1 MPIVYAGVNDGA
13 ISNTDNVS
21 WAATRD
27 ATSGDNVNSASAI
40 ISPAFGSEGTGV
52 GAAGSYLVAR
62 CFYQFDVSAI
72 TSALESAVLNI
83 FVGAGGGEDIRIVRM
98 GRNFGTL
105 EFANFSEITGLV
117 AGATMA
123 GNVTDYVDSVRAH
136 TVTSG
141 YNVITLNATAREQ
154 IVYNGNFNIAI
165 VGNTYDYLNVDPGTG
180 GENVGGLVYNDF
192 PGTSFDCFLEYE
204 YPVASKSALA
214 GSDFT
219 RNQLRN
225 KTAITAGLT
234 ENTLYEVVAVNNS
247 PNQVYLTMEGDN
259 LFRKPG
265 ETSPGFHIQTT
276 NSVSGSNVINY
287 IQENPHASFI
297 LAGATGSFA
306 SSSFLIS
313 SSVGTG
319 ERIGNTILI
328 MATNGLAY
336 DTLDPTNSGS
346 ITGVDVEIFDLT

>member
-1 MPIVYAGVNDGA
+1 MPIVYAGENDGL

-27 ATSGDNVNSASAI
+27 ATSGDNVNSAASN
-40 ISPAFGSEGTGV
+40 ISPAFGTQGTGV
-52 GAAGSYLVAR
+52 GSAGNWGVFRS
-62 CFYQFDVSAI
+62 FYQFDVSAI
-72 TSALESAVLNI
+72 TSTLESAVLNI
-83 FVGAGGGEDIRIVRM
+83 FVSSGVGSTFRIVRV
-98 GRNFGTL
+98 GRNFTNL
-105 EFANFSEITGLV
+105 EFTNFDAITGFV

-123 GNVTDYVDSVRAH
+123 GNVTDYIDSVH
-136 TVTSG
+136 TTTDG
-141 YNVITLNATAREQ
+141 FNVITLNAQARAD
-154 IVYNGNFNIAI
+154 ILAGNNGNFNICI
-165 VGNTYDYLNVDPGTG
+165 VGNTYDYLNVDPGAG
-180 GENVGGLVYNDF
+180 GSNAGGLVMNNF
-192 PGTSFDCFLEYE
+192 TGTSFDCFLEYE
-204 YPVASKSALA
+204 YSVASKSALA

-247 PNQVYLTMEGDN
+247 PNQVYLTMEGDD

-265 ETSPGFHIQTT
+265 EAGKGFHIETT

-346 ITGVDVEIFDLT
+346 TTGVDFEIFDLT

>member
-1 MPIVYAGVNDGA
+1 MPIVYAGVNDGLV
-13 ISNTDNVS
+13 SNQDNVS

-27 ATSGDNVNSASAI
+27 ATSGNAVITGAATGNPS
-40 ISPAFGSEGTGV
+40 FGSQGTGV
-52 GAAGSYLVAR
+52 GAAGYTTVVRS
-62 CFYQFDVSAI
+62 FYQFDVSAV
-72 TSALESAVLNI
+72 TTTLESAVLNI
-83 FVGAGGGEDIRIVRM
+83 YVGSGAGDFRIVKM
-98 GRNFGTL
+98 GS
-105 EFANFSEITGLV
+105 NFSSLVLGDFDEMTGFV
-117 AGATMA
+117 AGDTMA
-123 GNVTDYVDSVRAH
+123 GNVIDYIDSAH

-234 ENTLYEVVAVNNS
+234 ENTLYEVVAVNDS

-287 IQENPHASFI
+287 VQENPHASFI
-297 LAGATGSFA
+297 LAGAS

-319 ERIGNTILI
+319 TRVGNSISV
-328 MATNGLAY
+328 MATNGLY
-336 DTLDPTNSGS
+336 YSTLDPTTSGS
-346 ITGVDVEIFDLT
+346 VGGVNVEIFDLT

>member
-123 GNVTDYVDSVRAH
+123 GNVTDYVDSVH
-136 TVTSG
+136 TQTTN
-141 YNVITLNATAREQ
+141 YQTITLNAQARAD
-154 IVYNGNFNIAI
+154 ILAGNNGNFNICI
-165 VGNTYDYLNVDPGTG
+165 VGNTYDYLNVDPGAGGNNTG
-180 GENVGGLVYNDF
+180 GFVFNDF

-225 KTAITAGLT
+225 KTAITTGLT